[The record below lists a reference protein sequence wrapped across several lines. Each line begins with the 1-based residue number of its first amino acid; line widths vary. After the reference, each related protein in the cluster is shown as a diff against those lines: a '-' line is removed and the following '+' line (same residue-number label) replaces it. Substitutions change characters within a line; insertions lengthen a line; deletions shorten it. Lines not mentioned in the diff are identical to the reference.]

1 VDPGSHP
8 ALLTFTTGTTGAPKA
23 IARGHGF
30 LRAQHRVLSG
40 HMALGPGDVDLPTL
54 PVFLLHSLAAGATCV
69 IPDADLRAVGQVD
82 PVPVI
87 RQLRAQG
94 VSSTSGS
101 PAFFQRIADELERT
115 HTTLNEI
122 EHVFMGGA
130 RVPAS
135 LVDQLSRLVPR
146 AALHIV
152 YGSTE
157 AEPIAV
163 LDARSSRER
172 LGQSA
177 SLGALVGTPV
187 PEIQVRIDGPAGEPG
202 ELLVAG
208 EHVNPGYLD
217 DPEAEARTKVRE
229 GDTVWHRTGDV
240 GFLDAEGELWLVGRV
255 GEDIGG
261 LWPLRAEGAAERL
274 SFVHRAGLV
283 ELNSRPVIAVQLQG
297 EPEDWAEQVRA
308 ATGAD
313 PVALDE
319 VPVDPRHN
327 AKVDRSRLLKRLQ

>member
-1 VDPGSHP
+1 
-8 ALLTFTTGTTGAPKA
+8 
-23 IARGHGF
+23 
-30 LRAQHRVLSG
+30 
-40 HMALGPGDVDLPTL
+40 MALGPGDVDLPTL

-101 PAFFQRIADELERT
+101 PAFFQRIADELDRT
-115 HTTLNEI
+115 HTTLDEV

-135 LVDQLSRLVPR
+135 LVGQLSRLVPR

-172 LGQSA
+172 LEQSA

-261 LWPLRAEGAAERL
+261 LWPLRAEGAAEQL
-274 SFVHRAGLV
+274 SFVQRAGLV

-297 EPEDWAEQVRA
+297 EPEDWTDQVRA

-319 VPVDPRHN
+319 IPVDPRHN